1 MIRPL
6 STVAAIA
13 AILVVSAAAF
23 AQADQRQRARAS
35 IDAATDALALSEEQL
50 TQVREIRSARPP
62 RGESRDEIQ
71 AWRDDQQAELA
82 QVLTEDQ
89 TAKVAELEATREQMR
104 ALLGATMLGLAQ
116 TEREDREA
124 RFEHFR
130 GDRGFGA
137 DRSWYRDSAGR
148 SGRNQFNRGG
158 SFGRGGGRFGP
169 SGGFGRGTGPFRQA
183 RGGRRGDRD

>member
-6 STVAAIA
+6 STVVAIA

-23 AQADQRQRARAS
+23 AQAHQRQRARAS

-104 ALLGATMLGLAQ
+104 ALLGATMLG
-116 TEREDREA
+116 T
-124 RFEHFR
+124 
-130 GDRGFGA
+130 A
-137 DRSWYRDSAGR
+137 DSLSAGVAVR
-148 SGRNQFNRGG
+148 KRI
-158 SFGRGGGRFGP
+158 
-169 SGGFGRGTGPFRQA
+169 
-183 RGGRRGDRD
+183 